1 MEVEEVQERE
11 KGEKLE
17 RVRVNQVTMMKTEM
31 ISQKVKQERVMK
43 NLKKMKRT
51 QLTPRT
57 KTKRVQMK

>member
-1 MEVEEVQERE
+1 MEAEEVQERE
-11 KGEKLE
+11 KGEELE